1 VRILVVVQRYG
12 ADVVG
17 GSEGHAR
24 TTARRLAQ
32 RHDVAVATTTA
43 LDYWTWANH
52 YQPGEETIDGL
63 RVRRFGIAA
72 GRHPEFKDIE
82 KHLLTE
88 PHTLTEE
95 QEWLRAQGPHSPGL
109 LDYLHDHGRDHD
121 AVLFYTYIYEPTAA
135 GLPIVPERAA
145 LISTAHAEAPL
156 DLAPYR
162 ALFQMPR
169 AFGFLT
175 PEERDLVQG
184 RFHNEHIPHEV
195 LGIGLDD
202 APRSD
207 RAAFRSRFADGPLV
221 AYLGQVSE
229 GKGVDELLAVWDV
242 YRARTKR
249 GTLALAGNVRMPMP
263 KRDDVVV
270 LGRVSD
276 ADKWALLSAAD
287 VLVLPS
293 RFESLGIVLLE
304 AWQVGTPVLVASSNS
319 VTAGQVARSRG
330 GLGYDNDPHSFAQ
343 ALDTVLAAGHAI
355 GARGREWVA
364 RECSWSAYDDR
375 LERLVSLASVT
386 NEVAV
391 A

>member
-12 ADVVG
+12 ADVIG
-17 GSEGHAR
+17 GSEQHAR
-24 TTARRLAQ
+24 TTALRLAR
-32 RHDVAVATTTA
+32 RHQVEIATTTA
-43 LDYWTWANH
+43 LDYWTWTNH
-52 YQPGEETIDGL
+52 YAPGEETIDGL
-63 RVRRFGIAA
+63 KVRRFNVAS
-72 GRHPEFKDIE
+72 GRDPDFKEIE

-88 PHTLTEE
+88 PHTLAEE
-95 QEWLRAQGPHSPGL
+95 QGWLRAQGPHSPGL
-109 LDYLHDHGRDHD
+109 LDFLHDHGREYD

-162 ALFQMPR
+162 VLFQMPR

-175 PEERDLVQG
+175 PEERDLVQS
-184 RFHNEHIPHEV
+184 RFHNAHIPNEV
-195 LGIGLDD
+195 IGIGLDE
-202 APRSD
+202 APRAD
-207 RAAFRSRFADGPLV
+207 RAAMRARFADGPLV

-229 GKGVDELLAVWDV
+229 GKGVDDLLSLWDA
-242 YRARTKR
+242 YRARSGR
-249 GTLALAGNVRMPMP
+249 GTLALAGNVHMNIG
-263 KRDDVVV
+263 KRDDVAV

-304 AWQVGTPVLVASSNS
+304 AWQVGTPVLVAAKNL
-319 VTAGQVARSRG
+319 VTTGQVARARG
-330 GLGYDNDPHSFAQ
+330 GLGYDNDVPSFTE
-343 ALDTVLAAGHAI
+343 ALDAMLATGTTF
-355 GARGREWVA
+355 GGRGREWVA
-364 RECSWSAYDDR
+364 RECSWPAFDER
-375 LERLVSLASVT
+375 LERLVALTAVGS
-386 NEVAV
+386 EVAV